1 MELQINGGEK
11 VEDPNTPYAALV
23 HFYTAFNLANEDMMR
38 DCWLQTEQASMS
50 NPLGGVKRGWSAIA
64 EVYEK
69 IFNGPAR
76 VFVEFY
82 DYSIYESGDMFCA
95 VGRERGHLDIDGQR
109 IELKIRTSR
118 IYCRDQGDWKQLHHH
133 GSMDDADLLQ
143 RYQSILSGR

>member
-11 VEDPNTPYAALV
+11 IEDANTPYAALV
-23 HFYTAFNLANEDMMR
+23 HFYTAFNLANENMMK

-64 EVYEK
+64 EVYAK
-69 IFNGPAR
+69 IFNGPAQ

-82 DYSIYESGDMFCA
+82 DYSIYESSDMFCA
-95 VGRERGHLDIDGQR
+95 VGREHGYLDIDQQR

-118 IYCRDQGDWKQLHHH
+118 IYCREQGDWKQLHHH
-133 GSMDDADLLQ
+133 GSMDDAELLR